1 MELPSSEELSRWTV
15 SHINTW
21 LAKCSLSVFRD
32 DFLRDGIDG
41 SKLLR
46 LKAQEVNQRY
56 KNIPTKKRNLLID
69 YLSRIESSRQPATWS
84 PAPYLPPR
92 PGANNRKTLPPP
104 PVQYQDSPNGA
115 DGADGAD
122 DEGEWSDFDEDDDG
136 DDYLE
141 PATAPP
147 EIQPPPSPGYNA
159 NRNMPE
165 PPEQYYEIPEEDLDE
180 IRQQPQSFERKP
192 TIVEGLRDALSK
204 RPNRDTA
211 ADSPTPPPRPPRKSP
226 VGGSPF
232 LDRRTEAPTPT
243 TRQPP
248 PPPPTTRYYTPP
260 PEQPPEDNYEV
271 MNDVITETQRVQ
283 QLPPAVHV
291 RDGADT
297 DVPPEPDRRER
308 TPQPVP
314 AERKGKRTRQPY
326 QEVKKPGLQ
335 APRDQL
341 SVYDW
346 YHGKIS
352 RDHAQKIF
360 QREQQDGMFL
370 IRKSETNPKQPYTL
384 VLWHCNRIWN
394 IPIRMKDNGN
404 YAAGKF
410 KEGETEFTSVL
421 EIVEHFKEVSLNLK
435 SDNAAQGNHKLTI
448 PAPKH

>member
-283 QLPPAVHV
+283 QLPPA
-291 RDGADT
+291 
-297 DVPPEPDRRER
+297 
-308 TPQPVP
+308 
-314 AERKGKRTRQPY
+314 GKRTRQPY